1 MATLKDLER
10 TLRGVGKQ
18 LKFAHAQALT
28 KVARKV
34 EQAERKHLE
43 QTFDNPTPFTLKS
56 IKSIGAR
63 RDNLQAKVFIQSIA
77 EKYLDP
83 YGSGGVRYMSGKT
96 MLNPKEVR
104 LNKYGNLAR
113 NRTKTLMA
121 REDVFSGEVGG
132 VRGIWQRKK
141 KRGSTKRKRSRR
153 AIASKQKGNLKLLI
167 RFCDPTPV
175 KQRMDFYGV
184 AEETINRELPS
195 AMQEAIQKA
204 FETAR

>member
-10 TLRGVGKQ
+10 VLRGMNKQ
-18 LKFAHAQALT
+18 LKFAQAQALT
-28 KVARKV
+28 KVVRKV
-34 EQAERKHLE
+34 EQEERKHLE
-43 QTFDNPTPFTLKS
+43 QVFDNPTLFTLKS

-77 EKYLDP
+77 ENYLDP
-83 YGSGGVRYMSGKT
+83 YEHGGLRFMSGKV

-113 NRTKTLMA
+113 NRVKTLMA

-141 KRGSTKRKRSRR
+141 RR
-153 AIASKQKGNLKLLI
+153 AGASKRRRRAVASKQKGNLKLLI
-167 RFCDPTPV
+167 RFGDPTPV
-175 KQRMDFYGV
+175 RQKMDFYGV
-184 AEETINRELPS
+184 AEETINREMPS
-195 AMQEAIQKA
+195 AMQEAIQRA
-204 FETAR
+204 FETAK